1 VAKYI
6 FIEIYL
12 HSEEGMGAV
21 EKFFLYKVIKR
32 RKEGFPTL
40 SSVLM
45 KWKKELNKQK

>member
-12 HSEEGMGAV
+12 HSEEEMGAV

-32 RKEGFPTL
+32 RKVGK

-45 KWKKELNKQK
+45 K